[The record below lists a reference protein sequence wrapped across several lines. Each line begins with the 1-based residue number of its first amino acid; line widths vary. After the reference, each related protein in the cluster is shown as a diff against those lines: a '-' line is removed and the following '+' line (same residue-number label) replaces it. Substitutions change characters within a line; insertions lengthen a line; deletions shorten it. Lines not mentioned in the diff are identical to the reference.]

1 MKLNSFCIA
10 KLIWDEASA
19 KRKKKIEYQKGE
31 KTQYI
36 MGRIEEG
43 ELAHV
48 CLKISFMEEGK
59 ERMEFSEKLMGIR
72 ACLRGRKQ
80 HRQRDQ
86 GKTSSK
92 CDWGLGTTSVH
103 NYRKQW
109 ETTLGRTICSFIK

>member
-1 MKLNSFCIA
+1 MQKKKKKLTQVTHRWFLLLVTKFPQLTQRLIA

-19 KRKKKIEYQKGE
+19 KRKEKLSTKREK

-59 ERMEFSEKLMGIR
+59 ERMEFSEKLMGIS
-72 ACLRGRKQ
+72 ACLRGESSIGKGIKG
-80 HRQRDQ
+80 RQVQ
-86 GKTSSK
+86 NAIG
-92 CDWGLGTTSVH
+92 G
-103 NYRKQW
+103 
-109 ETTLGRTICSFIK
+109 